1 MKKILLAA
9 LSVVLTVASCQK
21 NEIPEPRPRARLH
34 AQVEQVA
41 STKTT
46 MDADRNILWS
56 EGDQVIAFMKTTLGS
71 KFQVTSESVGKT
83 SAHFDEVVSRGGGL
97 NSGNEISHNVVYY
110 PYSSSVMCRMSGGDY
125 SLSVDL
131 PSEQTY
137 VEGSFGNGA
146 MSMVAVSETNNITFR
161 NVLGGMKLQLKGSQ
175 KVTSINLQG
184 KKNEKLSGAA
194 VVTAYADGETKPV
207 IAMSQT
213 ASTSVTLNCGSGVQL
228 SDSKATPFII
238 ALPPVLFSE
247 GFTVTITDAD
257 GKTYTVDTDKANEVR
272 RSSLLVM
279 PEVTLE
285 ESEKPKPDA
294 APEYIDEYGIN
305 HGPGVEIDDVI
316 WAPVNCGYHATDYP
330 YGKLYQ
336 WGRKYGQGYSGYD
349 YNLGK
354 DVSDVTIPEFRNG
367 GVSLL
372 DGQSEDNENVLF
384 LSYPVNNNDWLHQ
397 SDDTLWNI
405 GTESDPV
412 KTEYDPCPDG
422 WRVPTHA
429 ELDELSKNNSSWITN
444 DKNQP
449 GYWFSGSSS
458 YTSSVPQVFFPA
470 AGFRFE
476 YNGVAY
482 SRGFNGNYWS
492 SSPSCDETYD
502 LYIHTDNAS
511 VINDSRAYSFSV
523 RCVQDDVE
531 LIPVSSVTLNETSLL
546 LNEGENST
554 LSVTISPSNANHKAA
569 HWWSDDPSVASVDE
583 SGKVTAV
590 SAGTATITA
599 MAGMQTATCTVT
611 VRGQAISEPQEVEY
625 IDEYGINHG
634 PGVGIDGVIWA
645 PVNCGYHE
653 TDYPWGK
660 LYQWGRKYGQ
670 GYDGGLWDCN
680 GGWLGEVSDA
690 MVPEI
695 MEGGVSLSGGQSEE
709 KANVFFLGDPENDYD
724 WVYPSD
730 GTLWNSDTEEEPV
743 KTEYDPCPDGWR
755 VPTYSELDD
764 LRQNKSS
771 WTTNDK
777 NQEGYWLS
785 GQSSYTS
792 SVPQVFFPA
801 AGFLSY
807 YDGGAGN
814 RGYDGCY
821 CSSRPNDSYAY
832 LLYFYSGYTSMGYN
846 YRAYGCSVRCVQ
858 ITDEVAE
865 L

>member
-1 MKKILLAA
+1 MKKILFAAFSAVLA
-9 LSVVLTVASCQK
+9 VVSCQK
-21 NEIPEPRPRARLH
+21 NEILDQQPGMRLH
-34 AQVEQVA
+34 AQAEQVV
-41 STKTT
+41 STKTS

-71 KFQVTSESVGKT
+71 KFQVTSESVGET
-83 SAHFDEVVSRGGGL
+83 SADFDEVVSGGGGL
-97 NSGNEISHNVVYY
+97 HSGNEIPHNVVYY
-110 PYSSSVMCRMSGGDY
+110 PYASSVMCRMSGGDY
-125 SLSVDL
+125 SLSVDI
-131 PSEQTY
+131 PSKQAY

-184 KKNEKLSGAA
+184 KKNEKLSGTA
-194 VVTAYADGETKPV
+194 VVTAYTDGETKPA

-213 ASTSVTLNCGSGVQL
+213 ASTSVTLDCGDGVQL
-228 SDSKATPFII
+228 SESIATDFII

-285 ESEKPKPDA
+285 ESEEPKPDA
-294 APEYIDEYGIN
+294 ASEYIDEYGIN
-305 HGPGVEIDDVI
+305 HGPGVGIDGVV
-316 WAPVNCGYHATDYP
+316 WAPVNCGYHETDYP

-397 SDDTLWNI
+397 SDDTLWNT

-429 ELDELSKNNSSWITN
+429 ELDKLSKNNSSWTTN

-523 RCVQDDVE
+523 RCVQDDGE

-546 LNEGENST
+546 LNEGETST
-554 LSVTISPSNANHKAA
+554 LSVTISPSNANHKAS

-583 SGKVTAV
+583 SGKITAV

-599 MAGMQTATCTVT
+599 MAGMRTATCTVT

-634 PGVGIDGVIWA
+634 PGVEIDGVVWA

-653 TDYPWGK
+653 TDYPYGK

-670 GYDGGLWDCN
+670 GYSEEYD
-680 GGWLGEVSDA
+680 VT
-690 MVPEI
+690 VPEI
-695 MEGGVSLSGGQSEE
+695 TDGPISYVDGQTDQS
-709 KANVFFLGDPENDYD
+709 ANVFFAINEEPFD
-724 WVYPSD
+724 WSSSQED
-730 GTLWNSDTEEEPV
+730 KLWNSGTEEYPV
-743 KTEYDPCPDGWR
+743 KTEYDPCPEGWR
-755 VPTYSELDD
+755 VPTSVELQALIENSSSHTTVNNMSGYWFSGSRTYSE
-764 LRQNKSS
+764 
-771 WTTNDK
+771 
-777 NQEGYWLS
+777 
-785 GQSSYTS
+785 
-792 SVPQVFFPA
+792 SVPCI
-801 AGFLSY
+801 FLNEPGCRVNDGNE
-807 YDGGAGN
+807 YDRNITGN
-814 RGYDGCY
+814 YWSSTPDGTEAMY
-821 CSSRPNDSYAY
+821 VAFRSS
-832 LLYFYSGYTSMGYN
+832 LIGIYSHFSK
-846 YRAYGCSVRCVQ
+846 AYGYSVRCVQ
-858 ITDEVAE
+858 E
-865 L
+865 